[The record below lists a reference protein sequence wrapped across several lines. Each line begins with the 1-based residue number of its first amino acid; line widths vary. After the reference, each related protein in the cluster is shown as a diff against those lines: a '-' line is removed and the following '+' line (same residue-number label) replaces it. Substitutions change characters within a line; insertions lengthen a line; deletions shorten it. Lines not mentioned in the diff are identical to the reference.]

1 MKQLILEIIASVCA
15 LCMLAGCAAP
25 AAAPGADANG
35 NDPAAAS
42 GVSANGSSSA
52 AGAVS
57 GTAGPDPFVETE
69 AGTAETAGLVLV
81 TSIYGAF
88 GPAAGRDGFYE
99 LQLNANGG
107 SNLLYT
113 DFSSLS
119 TVYLCGRPECLHED
133 ESCSS
138 WFPFGTGALFLNAEQ
153 TTLFCSGSAENG
165 PETVWAMDPSGANR
179 QIFYQ
184 CAAGEHLTDAVA
196 SDASSLFLTV
206 SFVDLKTA
214 SFTKRVLRFD
224 LQTGQYTEVHTL
236 GGSDWVCGT
245 FEDDLILLYGK
256 DDAYRYTVFS
266 PLTKEERE
274 IFSGTSPGH
283 APAYAHD
290 GFLYVITPGEDW
302 TAQISKLD
310 LSDQSVTVLCGSLP
324 WYGSET
330 AHVVGF
336 YDGHMTVSVTD
347 TRENDPDKVKFYQYG
362 VDCETGEI
370 TELTLM
376 CAQALPEFIPILAEC
391 GDGFIVSTG
400 TQYVPI
406 FLTGTDGTLYESSF
420 DKAEYAY
427 LSKENYWDNVPNY
440 RPVTFNG

>member
-1 MKQLILEIIASVCA
+1 MKQKKKRFVTALLLCSVILF
-15 LCMLAGCAAP
+15 AGCGKQNSIPQTGSTEPPEP
-25 AAAPGADANG
+25 AAA
-35 NDPAAAS
+35 
-42 GVSANGSSSA
+42 
-52 AGAVS
+52 
-57 GTAGPDPFVETE
+57 VETGAGNTETEPGNAE
-69 AGTAETAGLVLV
+69 ADTGNAEPGGLVLV
-81 TSIYGAF
+81 TSAYGAF
-88 GPAAGRDGFYE
+88 GPASGRDGFYE
-99 LQLNANGG
+99 LYPNANGS

-119 TVYLCGRPECLHED
+119 TVYVCGRPECLHND

-165 PETVWAMDPSGANR
+165 PETVWAMEPDGTNR
-179 QIFYQ
+179 RIFYQ
-184 CAAGEHLTDAVA
+184 CAAREYLTDAAA

-206 SFVDLKTA
+206 SSVDLQTA

-224 LQTGQYTEVHTL
+224 LQTGQYTEVHTH
-236 GGSDWVCGT
+236 GGSDWLCGT
-245 FEDDLILLYGK
+245 FEDDLILLYLK
-256 DDAYRYTVFS
+256 DNMFRYTLFS

-274 IFSGTSPGH
+274 IFSGTSQGY
-283 APAYAHD
+283 APARFHD

-310 LSDQSVTVLCGSLP
+310 ISDQSVTVLCDGLP

-336 YDGHMTVSVTD
+336 YDGHMIVSVTD
-347 TRENDPDKVKFYQYG
+347 TREQDPSKIKFYQYG

-370 TELTLM
+370 TELTLTT
-376 CAQALPEFIPILAEC
+376 AGALPQFIPIIAEC
-391 GDGFIVSTG
+391 GEGFIVSTG
-400 TQYVPI
+400 TRSVPI
-406 FLTGTDGTLYESSF
+406 FLKGTDGTLYESSF
-420 DKAEYAY
+420 DIAEYAY
-427 LSKENYWDNVPNY
+427 LSREDYWANMPNY